1 VRFPSFRFISSP
13 VKQLVID
20 LGGLPEGGKQLTG
33 ALAPDIFEL
42 GGADARPLGP
52 LEFDLHAQQLENEL
66 LLMGRLQAPF
76 EFECV
81 RTLQRFKMTIR
92 AENAAI
98 ALEIGNLGEIDV
110 TEALREELLLAFPSY
125 PRCDEGDDPMPC
137 ELNPQYLAVDKPVAG
152 DVENPPDPHGD
163 SRWAA
168 LDQLE
173 TPESEP

>member
-1 VRFPSFRFISSP
+1 MRFRASGFISSP
-13 VKQLVID
+13 VKQLVIE
-20 LGGLPEGGKQLTG
+20 LGNLPEGGKQLSG
-33 ALAPDIFEL
+33 ALSPDVFGLEK
-42 GGADARPLGP
+42 ADSRPLGP
-52 LEFDLHAQQLENEL
+52 LKFDLQAQRLENEL
-66 LLMGRLQAPF
+66 LLMGHLEAPF

-92 AENAAI
+92 ADNAAI
-98 ALEIGNLGEIDV
+98 ALEIGPEGAIDV

-173 TPESEP
+173 PPESEP